1 MAATDFK
8 DYYQIL
14 GVTKNA
20 SDAEIRQAFRR
31 LARQYHPDLNPGDK
45 TAEAKFKEINEAHE
59 VLSDQE
65 KRQKYDQFDR
75 YWQQAGVGGPE
86 PGVNVD
92 FNNMDFDFGR
102 YNNFDEF
109 INELLGR
116 FGGYGATTGEG
127 TRQTSSY
134 YGGGFPGPGVGAPA
148 GADSEAEIQLTFS
161 EALKGCEK
169 RLQVGSET
177 ITVRIP
183 AGAKPGSKIRVK
195 GKGQLSPFT
204 TVRGDLYLRVKLTPH
219 GFFKFDGDTLTCELP
234 IAPDEAVLGTQVN
247 LLTPAG
253 SVKLNIPAGVKSG
266 QSLRLQGKGWPGV
279 KGGRGDLFVKIQVI
293 IPKEITADE
302 RDLYQ
307 KLAQLR
313 QSNPRAG
320 LENLSL

>member
-1 MAATDFK
+1 MAMAATDFK

-14 GVTKNA
+14 GVTKTA
-20 SDAEIRQAFRR
+20 SDADIRQAFRR

-45 TAEAKFKEINEAHE
+45 AAEAKFKEINEAHE
-59 VLSDQE
+59 VLSDKE
-65 KRQKYDQFDR
+65 KRQKYDQFGR
-75 YWQQAGVGGPE
+75 YWQQAGTSGAG

-92 FNNMDFDFGR
+92 FGNMDFDFGR

-116 FGGYGATTGEG
+116 FGGYGAPGDG
-127 TRQTSSY
+127 TRQTYTYTSSY
-134 YGGGFPGPGVGAPA
+134 PGAGMGSPV
-148 GADSEAEIQLTFS
+148 GADSEADIQLTFS

-169 RLQVGSET
+169 RLQVGTET

-183 AGAKPGSKIRVK
+183 AGAKPGSKVRVK
-195 GKGQLSPFT
+195 GKGQPGAFGG
-204 TVRGDLYLRVKLTPH
+204 VRGDLYLRIKVTPH
-219 GFFKFDGDTLTCELP
+219 SFFKFDGDTLTCELP
-234 IAPDEAVLGTQVN
+234 IAIDEAVLGTQVD

-279 KGGRGDLFVKIQVI
+279 KGGLGDLFVKIQVV
-293 IPKEITADE
+293 IPKDITPTE

-307 KLAQLR
+307 QLAKLR
-313 QSNPRAG
+313 QTNPRAG

>member
-14 GVTKNA
+14 GVTKTA

-45 TAEAKFKEINEAHE
+45 AAEAKFKEINEAHE
-59 VLSDQE
+59 ILSDKE
-65 KRQKYDQFDR
+65 KRQKYDQFGR
-75 YWQQAGVGGPE
+75 YWQQPGVGGPG

-116 FGGYGATTGEG
+116 FGGYAGATGGGTG
-127 TRQTSSY
+127 QTY
-134 YGGGFPGPGVGAPA
+134 TYGEGFPGPGVGSPV
-148 GADSEAEIQLTFS
+148 GADREAEIQLTFS

-169 RLQVGSET
+169 RLQVGAET

-183 AGAKPGSKIRVK
+183 AGAKPGSKVRVK
-195 GKGQLSPFT
+195 GKGQANPLSQI
-204 TVRGDLYLRVKLTPH
+204 RGDLYLRVRVTPH
-219 GFFKFDGDTLTCELP
+219 SFFKFDGDNLTCELP
-234 IAPDEAVLGTQVN
+234 ITPDEAVLGTQVN

-253 SVKLNIPAGVKSG
+253 SVNLNIPAGVRSG

-279 KGGRGDLFVKIQVI
+279 KGGMGDLLVKIQVI
-293 IPKEITADE
+293 TPKDLTAAE

-307 KLAQLR
+307 QLAKLR
-313 QSNPRAG
+313 QSHPRTG

>member
-14 GVTKNA
+14 GVSKTA

-45 TAEAKFKEINEAHE
+45 AAEAKFKEINEAHE
-59 VLSDQE
+59 VLSDKE
-65 KRQKYDQFDR
+65 KRQKYDQFGR
-75 YWQQAGVGGPE
+75 YWQQAGVGGPG

-92 FNNMDFDFGR
+92 FGNMDFDFGR

-116 FGGYGATTGEG
+116 FGGYGAATGEG
-127 TRQTSSY
+127 ARQAYSYTSGYS
-134 YGGGFPGPGVGAPA
+134 GPGAGSPT
-148 GADSEAEIQLTFS
+148 GADSEAEIQLTFA

-169 RLQVGSET
+169 RLQVGTET

-183 AGAKPGSKIRVK
+183 AGAKPGSKVRVK
-195 GKGQLSPFT
+195 GKGHLSAFGG
-204 TVRGDLYLRVKLTPH
+204 VRGDLYLRIKVTPH
-219 GFFKFDGDTLTCELP
+219 SFFKFDGDTLTCELP
-234 IAPDEAVLGTQVN
+234 IAIDEAVLGTQVD

-266 QSLRLQGKGWPGV
+266 QSLRLQGKGWSGV
-279 KGGRGDLFVKIQVI
+279 KGGLGDLFVKIQVL
-293 IPKEITADE
+293 IPKELTSAE

-307 KLAQLR
+307 QLARLR

-320 LENLSL
+320 LENLSF